1 MGQCEIMKI
10 ATLGECMIELARD
23 RDGRL
28 VQGYGGD
35 TLNTAV
41 YLARLGAKID
51 YVTALGD
58 DPYSE
63 GMIQAWQIEGVG
75 TDLVIR
81 VPGRLPGLY
90 MIETDTRGER
100 RFFYWRESAPA
111 RQLFELSQSSQLL
124 DALADYDVLYLSG
137 ITLSLYSETGRE
149 VLIGLLAKAR
159 DRGCRVAFDSNYRP
173 RSWPDKD
180 AARRIFTQML
190 ERVDIA
196 LQTFE
201 DEQALFG
208 DMDPSAAMKRLHG
221 LGITEVVIKLGAQG
235 CMVSSPEGEAT
246 VPTSVVDNPVDT
258 TAAGDSFN
266 AAYLAARLC
275 NVPPAEAARNG
286 SRLAGEVIC
295 HRGAIIPRQA
305 MPTGLIGP
313 ANKVTGPSP

>member
-1 MGQCEIMKI
+1 MGRRETMKI
-10 ATLGECMIELARD
+10 ATMGECMIELARE

-41 YLARLGAKID
+41 YLARLGAKVD

-63 GMIQAWQIEGVG
+63 GMIQAWQTEGVG

-90 MIETDTRGER
+90 LIETDTRGER
-100 RFFYWRESAPA
+100 RFFYWRDSAPA
-111 RQLFELSQSSQLL
+111 RQLFELPQSSRLI
-124 DALADYDVLYLSG
+124 DTLADYDVLYLSG

-149 VLIGLLAKAR
+149 ALMSLLAKAR

-180 AARRIFTQML
+180 AAHRVFTQMI
-190 ERVDIA
+190 ECVDIA

-201 DEQALFG
+201 DEQTLFG
-208 DMDPSAAMKRLHG
+208 DANPTDAIKRLHD

-235 CMVSSPEGEAT
+235 CMVSGPEGEAT

-275 NVPPAEAARNG
+275 NASPAEAAHNG
-286 SRLAGEVIC
+286 GRLAGEVIC

-305 MPTGLIGP
+305 MPAGLIGP
-313 ANKVTGPSP
+313 AA